1 MRGLKSVLGLGQ
13 RSSSYLMYLG
23 DFRTTLLGNKNIAA
37 SLYSKTEFHL
47 PEVLTKL
54 LNMIHALVVQG

>member
-1 MRGLKSVLGLGQ
+1 MLSDWII
-13 RSSSYLMYLG
+13 LG
-23 DFRTTLLGNKNIAA
+23 DFRATLSGNKNIAT

-54 LNMIHALVVQG
+54 LNMINALVVPG